1 MGTADRSLRRG
12 VRLCSAGA
20 VTNRVYDAKRL
31 LLKPYSAY
39 RKRKIGDLDPFLS
52 AAYAL
57 HYYRKPMENFAAAQ
71 AYSGGSLLKSF
82 DIAHDAVVMDVGAFV
97 GNWASAI
104 LTNHSASAAQAPTV
118 HSFEPNPRSL
128 EKLVDKAES
137 WPTLHVHPFG
147 LAGAD
152 ETFPLTLQGL
162 GSSTYGAGPVA
173 EDVKTVDVALRDVVA
188 VMDELGLD
196 HVDVLKVNIEG
207 GEYPL
212 FARLIEQD
220 MLGRFDTIIIQ
231 FHEWVPGSYRG
242 RFATRRALRKTHEL
256 EWDFNFVWEKWVR
269 KA

>member
-1 MGTADRSLRRG
+1 M
-12 VRLCSAGA
+12 

-39 RKRKIGDLDPFLS
+39 RMRKLGDLDPFLT

-57 HYYRKPMENFAAAQ
+57 HYYRKPMEEFVGAQ
-71 AYSGGSLLKSF
+71 QKSGRTLLDTF
-82 DIAHDAVVMDVGAFV
+82 DIDERGIVMDVGAFN
-97 GNWASAI
+97 GDWAGAV
-104 LTNHSASAAQAPTV
+104 LDNHHGPTV

-128 EKLVDKAES
+128 KKLEELAS
-137 WPTLHVHPFG
+137 RNPSLHVHRFG
-147 LAGAD
+147 LSDSDA
-152 ETFPLTLQGL
+152 TFALTMQGL

-173 EDVKTVDVALRDVVA
+173 EDVKTVDVALRDVVV

-220 MLGRFDTIIIQ
+220 MLGRFGIIIIQ

-242 RFATRRALRKTHEL
+242 RFATRRALRRTHEL
-256 EWDFNFVWEKWVR
+256 EWDFNFVWEKWVS
-269 KA
+269 KS

>member
-1 MGTADRSLRRG
+1 MLMPEGRTGRGLRSG
-12 VRLCSAGA
+12 VRLCSAGG

-39 RKRKIGDLDPFLS
+39 RKRKLGDLDPFLS

-57 HYYRKPMENFAAAQ
+57 HYYRKPMEQFVGVQ
-71 AYSGGSLLKSF
+71 GMSGRVLLNTF
-82 DIAHDAVVMDVGAFV
+82 DIDDQAVVMDVGAYV
-97 GNWASAI
+97 GDWAVAV
-104 LTNHSASAAQAPTV
+104 LDNHNGPTV

-128 EKLVDKAES
+128 EKLEEKAKRYPS
-137 WPTLHVHPFG
+137 LHVHPYG
-147 LAGAD
+147 LSDSDA
-152 ETFPLTLQGL
+152 TFALTLQGL
-162 GSSTYGAGPVA
+162 GSSTFGAGPVA
-173 EDVKTVDVALRDVVA
+173 DDAKTVDVELRDVVA

-220 MLGRFDTIIIQ
+220 MLGRFGTIIIQ

-242 RFATRRALRKTHEL
+242 RLATRRALRKTHEL
-256 EWDFNFVWEKWVR
+256 DWDFNFVWEKWIP
-269 KA
+269 KG

>member
-1 MGTADRSLRRG
+1 M
-12 VRLCSAGA
+12 

-39 RKRKIGDLDPFLS
+39 RMRKLGDLDPFLT

-57 HYYRKPMENFAAAQ
+57 HYYRKPMEEFVGAQ
-71 AYSGGSLLKSF
+71 QKSGRTLLDTF
-82 DIAHDAVVMDVGAFV
+82 DIDERGIVMDVGAFN
-97 GNWASAI
+97 GDWAGAV
-104 LTNHSASAAQAPTV
+104 LDNHNGPTV

-128 EKLVDKAES
+128 MKLEELAS
-137 WPTLHVHPFG
+137 RNPSLHVHRFG
-147 LAGAD
+147 L
-152 ETFPLTLQGL
+152 
-162 GSSTYGAGPVA
+162 S
-173 EDVKTVDVALRDVVA
+173 EDVKTVDVALRDVVV

-220 MLGRFDTIIIQ
+220 MLGRFGIIIIQ

-242 RFATRRALRKTHEL
+242 RFATRRALRRTHEL
-256 EWDFNFVWEKWVR
+256 EWDFNFVWEKWVS
-269 KA
+269 KS